1 MVTHRV
7 CCEEYDGEQIPTR
20 PASVLGIMSQPTF
33 ALGAADA
40 RAGRGTHRDYD
51 LWDTNGQW
59 NYERGRAWA
68 TLTPRHVQLRRAGK
82 ITSEA
87 LAWFKSF
94 GGDII

>member
-1 MVTHRV
+1 MVTDRLHCRK
-7 CCEEYDGEQIPTR
+7 DDDEQVPTR
-20 PASVLGIMSQPTF
+20 PVSARWIMSQPAF

-59 NYERGRAWA
+59 SYERGRAWA

-82 ITSEA
+82 ITAEA

-94 GGDII
+94 GEDII

>member
-1 MVTHRV
+1 VVMHRQHCWKDHGDQV
-7 CCEEYDGEQIPTR
+7 HTR
-20 PASVLGIMSQPTF
+20 PVTVHWIMSQPTF

-40 RAGRGTHRDYD
+40 RAGRDTHRDYD

-94 GGDII
+94 GEDII

>member
-1 MVTHRV
+1 VVKHRLH
-7 CCEEYDGEQIPTR
+7 CRKHDGGQLPTR
-20 PASVLGIMSQPTF
+20 PVSAHWIMSQPTF
-33 ALGAADA
+33 GLGAADA
-40 RAGRGTHRDYD
+40 RAGRDTHRDYD

-94 GGDII
+94 GEDII

>member
-1 MVTHRV
+1 MMTRRLRRR
-7 CCEEYDGEQIPTR
+7 EDDAEQIPTR
-20 PASVLGIMSQPTF
+20 PTSTLWIMSQPSF
-33 ALGAADA
+33 ALGIADV

-59 NYERGRAWA
+59 SYERGRAWA
-68 TLTPRHVQLRRAGK
+68 TLTPRHVQLRRGGK

-94 GGDII
+94 GEDII

>member
-1 MVTHRV
+1 MVKHRLH
-7 CCEEYDGEQIPTR
+7 CRKHDGDQVPTM
-20 PASVLGIMSQPTF
+20 PVSAHWIMSQPTF

-94 GGDII
+94 GEDII

>member
-1 MVTHRV
+1 VVKHRLH
-7 CCEEYDGEQIPTR
+7 CRKHDGDQVPTM
-20 PASVLGIMSQPTF
+20 PVSAHWIMSQPTF

-40 RAGRGTHRDYD
+40 RAGRGAHLDYD

-59 NYERGRAWA
+59 SYERGRAWA

-94 GGDII
+94 GDDII